1 MVKHPELINPFE
13 MSSGNIHKTKLSQW
27 IKQRSTE
34 LGFDYCGL
42 APATFLEDEA
52 PRLEQWLKSGM
63 HGEMQYMENYFDK
76 RLDPRKLVDGAK
88 SVIVFLKNYFPE
100 KEIDHTNNYIVSKY
114 AYGKDYHFVIKE
126 KLKELIAEM
135 EARAGA
141 INARAFVDSAPVLER
156 AWAAKAG
163 LGWIGKNAN
172 FIHPKAGSFF
182 FIAEIIT
189 DLELEYDQPKDND
202 FCGACRNC
210 IDACPTQAI
219 VGDRVIDSKKCI
231 SYLTIELK
239 DQIPEEFN
247 GQFKDRIFGC
257 DICQDVCPWTRFST
271 PHQETQFIPNQQLN
285 GLTKKGWEELSE
297 ESFRI
302 VFKKSAVKRT
312 KYSGL
317 TRNIRFV
324 KK

>member
-1 MVKHPELINPFE
+1 
-13 MSSGNIHKTKLSQW
+13 
-27 IKQRSTE
+27 
-34 LGFDYCGL
+34 
-42 APATFLEDEA
+42 
-52 PRLEQWLKSGM
+52 
-63 HGEMQYMENYFDK
+63 
-76 RLDPRKLVDGAK
+76 
-88 SVIVFLKNYFPE
+88 VIVFLKNYFPE
-100 KEIDHTNNYIVSKY
+100 KEIHQTDNYVLSKY
-114 AYGKDYHFVIKE
+114 AYGKDYHFVIKD
-126 KLKELIAEM
+126 KLKTLIAELH
-135 EARAGA
+135 EKAGD

-202 FCGACRNC
+202 FCGACRRC

-219 VGDRVIDSKKCI
+219 VGDRIIDARKCI

-239 DQIPEEFN
+239 DQIPEEFK

-257 DICQDVCPWTRFST
+257 DICQDVCPWTRFSK
-271 PHQETQFIPNQQLN
+271 PHDESQFRPSFK
-285 GLTKKGWEELSE
+285 LTEMKKKDWDELSE
-297 ESFRI
+297 ETFRI
-302 VFKKSAVKRT
+302 IFKNSAVKRT

-317 TRNIRFV
+317 MRNVGFV
-324 KK
+324 KNKT